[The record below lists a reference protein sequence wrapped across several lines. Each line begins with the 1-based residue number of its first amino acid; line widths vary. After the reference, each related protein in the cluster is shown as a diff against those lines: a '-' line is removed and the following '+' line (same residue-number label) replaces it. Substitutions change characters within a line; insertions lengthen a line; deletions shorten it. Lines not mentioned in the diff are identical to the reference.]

1 MYKAGLHVLCEIQ
14 STQKEKTSACAKWQ
28 AFIENRIA
36 HFDLVQVNEAVHQ
49 FEGGG
54 YTAVHCLTES
64 HIAIHTWPEY
74 EIVTFDVFLC
84 NYLKENDAL
93 VEELSNEIIAFFE
106 GNIIQKHA
114 IKR

>member
-1 MYKAGLHVLCEIQ
+1 MYKAGLHVLCEIH
-14 STQKEKTSACAKWQ
+14 STQTEKTSNCANWQ
-28 AFIENRIA
+28 SFIEEKIQKY
-36 HFDLVQVNEAVHQ
+36 DLVQVNKALHQ

-64 HIAIHTWPEY
+64 HIAIHTWPEF

-84 NYLKENDAL
+84 NYLKENDEL
-93 VEELSNEIIAFFE
+93 VEKIASEIITFFA
-106 GNIIQKHA
+106 GKIIQQHS

>member
-1 MYKAGLHVLCEIQ
+1 MYKAGLHILCEIH
-14 STQKEKTSACAKWQ
+14 SDEVAKTSEVNKWH
-28 AFIENRIA
+28 AFIQQNIQKYA
-36 HFDLVQVNEAVHQ
+36 LVQVGESLHQ

-74 EIVTFDVFLC
+74 NLVTFDVFLC
-84 NYLKENDAL
+84 NYLKDNHAL
-93 VEELSNEIIAFFE
+93 VEQIAEEIVNFFS
-106 GNIIQKHA
+106 GKIIQQHN